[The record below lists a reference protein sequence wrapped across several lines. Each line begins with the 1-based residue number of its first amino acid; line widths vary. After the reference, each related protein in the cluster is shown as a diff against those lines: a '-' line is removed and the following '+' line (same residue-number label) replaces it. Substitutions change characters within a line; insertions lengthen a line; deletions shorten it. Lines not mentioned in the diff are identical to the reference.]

1 MVNTTAP
8 QNIDVAKSPIP
19 TNNACLVYGWLVGLL
34 VVKNFFF
41 ICLFEDSGGHCRPV
55 IREIE

>member
-19 TNNACLVYGWLVGLL
+19 TNNACLVYGWLVGWF
-34 VVKNFFF
+34 VGGQKKIFFISF
-41 ICLFEDSGGHCRPV
+41 ICLFSEP
-55 IREIE
+55 EINPKK